1 MGTLLGTATL
11 PHLLE
16 RATLGGRVVV
26 ATTSPHLTSPLAS
39 RHTAVI
45 PPASDHYQNL
55 PQSYQD
61 SV

>member
-26 ATTSPHLTSPLAS
+26 ATTSPHLTTGLRTHSCHPTS
-39 RHTAVI
+39 
-45 PPASDHYQNL
+45 Q
-55 PQSYQD
+55 
-61 SV
+61 